1 MLACMK
7 NSLITADVISMHHYI
22 NIVKCWS
29 ALGDLSKKK
38 YPIEF
43 FDINHNITYI
53 VSVCSY
59 KSEIC
64 QKKNI

>member
-43 FDINHNITYI
+43 FDINHDIY
-53 VSVCSY
+53 C
-59 KSEIC
+59 
-64 QKKNI
+64 